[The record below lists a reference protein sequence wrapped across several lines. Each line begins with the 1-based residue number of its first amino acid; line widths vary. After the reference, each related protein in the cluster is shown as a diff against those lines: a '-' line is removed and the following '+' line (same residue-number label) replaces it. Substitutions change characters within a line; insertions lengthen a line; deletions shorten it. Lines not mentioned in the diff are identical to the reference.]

1 MPISFYE
8 VFNLKNDFNW
18 NDLDTAYK
26 FLIDKYNYNS
36 TISDIDKYLYRE
48 QIDKYYRHAKN
59 ELVMR
64 ERQLEN
70 QPQYGLYPMGLRN
83 WMWDGV
89 DFFDRLERRFNDRI
103 SQISTGFTNYKNRNG
118 FNSDNVDSRTESYF
132 TSNQRSERRLNDGSL
147 LVINNSTSN
156 ENGQEIKNTETF
168 ILTKDGIKKNIDLD
182 TAKLLLQN

>member
-1 MPISFYE
+1 
-8 VFNLKNDFNW
+8 
-18 NDLDTAYK
+18 
-26 FLIDKYNYNS
+26 
-36 TISDIDKYLYRE
+36 
-48 QIDKYYRHAKN
+48 
-59 ELVMR
+59 
-64 ERQLEN
+64 
-70 QPQYGLYPMGLRN
+70 
-83 WMWDGV
+83 MWDGV

-103 SQISTGFTNYKNRNG
+103 SQLSTGFTSYKNRNG
-118 FNSDNVDSRTESYF
+118 YNSDNIDNRTESYF